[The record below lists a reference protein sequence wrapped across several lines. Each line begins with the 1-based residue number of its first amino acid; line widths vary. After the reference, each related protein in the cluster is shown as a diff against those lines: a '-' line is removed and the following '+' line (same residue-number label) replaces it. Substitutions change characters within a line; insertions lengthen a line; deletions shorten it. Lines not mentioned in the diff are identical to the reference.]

1 MFGSEKR
8 RDARREDTKRK
19 YKMLDPELDTWDKT
33 FRCLGCRKKTRGANL
48 CGKPACSRAV
58 AAAME

>member
-1 MFGSEKR
+1 MFGAEKR
-8 RDARREDTKRK
+8 REAVKEK
-19 YKMLDPELDTWDKT
+19 YKMLDPKLSTWNKT
-33 FRCLGCRKKTRGANL
+33 FRCLGCRKQLRRGNL